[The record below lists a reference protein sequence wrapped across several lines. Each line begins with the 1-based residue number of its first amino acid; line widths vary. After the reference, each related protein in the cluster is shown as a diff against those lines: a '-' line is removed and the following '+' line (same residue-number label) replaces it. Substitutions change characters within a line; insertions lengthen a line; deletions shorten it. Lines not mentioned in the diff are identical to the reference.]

1 MGKTRS
7 QGKNFGT
14 MRFLRPVHFLLFSAL
29 LSLPVQVLA
38 AVDFIASPLSSRS
51 KNIRL
56 FEAADTR
63 VMLPS
68 GYARDPS
75 AVASMA
81 LRPGTVEARVYT
93 KANSDG
99 SAVSVELALVR
110 GLTAGYEFALL
121 SADGDAADDLSAIS
135 RSLKKLLKAGG
146 KTPRG
151 KPELGYEMVRLGN
164 IEADRALAL
173 LKALGYSTVEF
184 SSKSKTREKV
194 FDIKGD
200 NEARLPRVVKVI
212 NDSKTSLLEADP
224 SGSARKMTTSKS
236 KGVEGAPQLGGSH
249 LHSTTTGSPQ
259 ERLLIIYD
267 RNEPEALE
275 KLINVLR
282 TQIDVPAQQI
292 VIEALVIE
300 VNTNRLRDI
309 GVELTGSK
317 KHVKGSFARAGGTPL
332 ATLLLSRETFTD
344 FLSLK
349 GKLEALV
356 EIGDAEILS
365 SPSVL
370 VLNDRQ
376 ARVQVGRQIPIVRS
390 TTPTAGTTVKGIE
403 YFPIGIVLNL
413 RPRINLDQSE
423 VTIQIETIIS
433 SISTESATKLE
444 DGVSEDI
451 SFAPIVDNRV
461 VETYVRIADGTPF
474 IIGGLLSTERLESK
488 VGVPFLSAIPY
499 LGHLFSRKRVENTQ
513 REVIVVITPHIVP
526 LEARNFSY
534 LIPKDS
540 DIFDRFDTR
549 LFRNAYRVRDD
560 DIWDLKFIRQS
571 LALQS
576 LLTKVRQGA
585 RDNVML
591 QRKEPFKSLLA
602 GEIPGEEVLVRRML
616 RDIVQKLE
624 FGNVIDT
631 EKVFFFES
639 SKAGAGVDL
648 LDRGL
653 NEVVAPV
660 LEVPERA
667 VLLTFDARNEVRSGR
682 SFSYPSA
689 AVRDTIVPTDE
700 KEFVAFL
707 RQMNPVDSQAR
718 PLRWTIVLANS
729 ADVAQL
735 QRVLVLKRLLE
746 LNGNLRL
753 SLQSF
758 HAGLQ
763 ILFPTREDMRKRY
776 HLIDGEV
783 ARLFYETSPNQYYP
797 AFERIFNHT
806 ARAAEDYMK
815 SAGP

>member
-1 MGKTRS
+1 MRYRRPA
-7 QGKNFGT
+7 
-14 MRFLRPVHFLLFSAL
+14 RFLLYFALFS
-29 LSLPVQVLA
+29 LPIQA
-38 AVDFIASPLSSRS
+38 QATVDFVVSPLSSRS

-63 VMLPS
+63 VMLPA

-75 AVASMA
+75 AAASMA
-81 LRPGTVEARVYT
+81 LRAGTVDARVYT
-93 KANSDG
+93 KPNLDG
-99 SAVSVELALVR
+99 GVLSLELALVR
-110 GLTAGYEFALL
+110 GITAGYEFALF
-121 SADGDAADDLSAIS
+121 SPDGETAADDDLAEVARRLKRLRKASAKVS
-135 RSLKKLLKAGG
+135 
-146 KTPRG
+146 RG

-173 LKALGYSTVEF
+173 LKSLGYSTVEF

-200 NEARLPRVVKVI
+200 RDADLPRVVKVI

-224 SGSARKMTTSKS
+224 SGSARKSTTSKS
-236 KGVEGAPQLGGSH
+236 KGVQGAPQLGGSH

-267 RNEPEALE
+267 RNELEALE

-300 VNTNRLRDI
+300 VNTNRLRDV

-317 KHVKGSFARAGGTPL
+317 NHVKGSFSRPEGTTGNPL
-332 ATLLLSRETFTD
+332 TTLLFSRETFTD

-356 EIGDAEILS
+356 EVGDAEILS

-444 DGVSEDI
+444 DGISEDI

-461 VETYVRIADGTPF
+461 VETYIRVADGTPF
-474 IIGGLLSTERLESK
+474 IIGGLLSTERLDSK
-488 VGVPFLSAIPY
+488 VGVPFLSAVPF

-571 LALQS
+571 PALQS
-576 LLTKVRQGA
+576 LLTKVRRSA
-585 RDNVML
+585 ADNVML
-591 QRKEPFKSLLA
+591 QRQEPFKGLLA

-616 RDIVQKLE
+616 RDIVKKLE
-624 FGNVIDT
+624 FGQEIET

-639 SKAGAGVDL
+639 SNAAGAEVDL
-648 LDRGL
+648 VDRGL
-653 NEVVAPV
+653 DEVVAPV
-660 LEVPERA
+660 LEVPEGA
-667 VLLTFDARNEVRSGR
+667 VLLTFGAQDEPRSGQ

-689 AVRDTIVPTDE
+689 VVQDTIVPTDE
-700 KEFVAFL
+700 KELVAFL
-707 RQMNPVDSQAR
+707 RQLNPLDDQGR
-718 PLRWTIVLANS
+718 PLRWTIVLAS
-729 ADVAQL
+729 AADVAQL

-763 ILFPTREDMRKRY
+763 ILFPTREDMRNRY

-783 ARLFYETSPNQYYP
+783 AQLFYETSPNQYYP
-797 AFERIFNHT
+797 AFERIFNRT
-806 ARAAEDYMK
+806 AQTAEDYLR
-815 SAGP
+815 SARP

>member
-1 MGKTRS
+1 MVT
-7 QGKNFGT
+7 
-14 MRFLRPVHFLLFSAL
+14 PVKWI
-29 LSLPVQVLA
+29 P
-38 AVDFIASPLSSRS
+38 P
-51 KNIRL
+51 
-56 FEAADTR
+56 
-63 VMLPS
+63 
-68 GYARDPS
+68 
-75 AVASMA
+75 
-81 LRPGTVEARVYT
+81 
-93 KANSDG
+93 
-99 SAVSVELALVR
+99 
-110 GLTAGYEFALL
+110 TAGYEFAVF
-121 SADGDAADDLSAIS
+121 SPDGETAADDDLAGVAK
-135 RSLKKLLKAGG
+135 RLKKLLKASA
-146 KTPRG
+146 KASRS

-173 LKALGYSTVEF
+173 LKSLGYSTVEF

-200 NEARLPRVVKVI
+200 RNADLPRVVKVI
-212 NDSKTSLLEADP
+212 DDSKTSLLEADP
-224 SGSARKMTTSKS
+224 SGSARKTKTSKS
-236 KGVEGAPQLGGSH
+236 KGVQGAPQLGGSH
-249 LHSTTTGSPQ
+249 LHSSTTGSPQ

-267 RNEPEALE
+267 KNEPEAVE

-300 VNTNRLRDI
+300 VNTNRLRDVGI
-309 GVELTGSK
+309 ELTGSK
-317 KHVKGSFARAGGTPL
+317 NHVKGSFARPEGTTGNPL
-332 ATLLLSRETFTD
+332 TTLLFSRETFTD

-356 EIGDAEILS
+356 EVGDAEILS

-423 VTIQIETIIS
+423 VTMQIETIIS

-444 DGVSEDI
+444 DGISEDI

-461 VETYVRIADGTPF
+461 VETYIRVADGTPF

-488 VGVPFLSAIPY
+488 VGVPFLSAVPF

-540 DIFDRFDTR
+540 DIIDRFDTR

-571 LALQS
+571 PALQS
-576 LLTKVRQGA
+576 LLTKVRQSA
-585 RDNVML
+585 ADNVML
-591 QRKEPFKSLLA
+591 QRQKPFKGLLA

-616 RDIVQKLE
+616 RDIVKKLQ
-624 FGNVIDT
+624 FGQEIET

-639 SKAGAGVDL
+639 SNPAGAGVDL
-648 LDRGL
+648 VDRGL
-653 NEVVAPV
+653 DDVVAPV

-667 VLLTFDARNEVRSGR
+667 VLLTFGAQDEPKSGQ

-689 AVRDTIVPTDE
+689 VVRDTIVPTDE

-707 RQMNPVDSQAR
+707 RQLNPLDDQGR
-718 PLRWTIVLANS
+718 PLQWTIVLAN
-729 ADVAQL
+729 AVDVAQL

-763 ILFPTREDMRKRY
+763 ILFPTREDMRNRY

-783 ARLFYETSPNQYYP
+783 AQLFYETSPNQYYP
-797 AFERIFNHT
+797 AFERIFNRT
-806 ARAAEDYMK
+806 AQAAEDYLR
-815 SAGP
+815 SARP

>member
-1 MGKTRS
+1 
-7 QGKNFGT
+7 
-14 MRFLRPVHFLLFSAL
+14 MRNRRPAYFLLFLAL
-29 LSLPVQVLA
+29 LAAPFPLLA
-38 AVDFIASPLSSRS
+38 TVDFVASPLSSRS
-51 KNIRL
+51 KNIRM
-56 FEAADTR
+56 FQAADTR
-63 VMLPS
+63 VMLPL
-68 GYARDPS
+68 GYDRDPS
-75 AVASMA
+75 AVASME
-81 LRPGTVEARVYT
+81 LRPGTIEARVYT
-93 KANSDG
+93 KPNPDG
-99 SAVSVELALVR
+99 GVSSVELALVQ
-110 GLTAGYEFALL
+110 GLTAGYEFAVISIDDG
-121 SADGDAADDLSAIS
+121 SATDGLDEIYKG
-135 RSLKKLLKAGG
+135 LKRLLKAGR
-146 KTPRG
+146 KAPRG

-184 SSKSKTREKV
+184 SSNSKTREKV

-200 NEARLPRVVKVI
+200 KFAELPRVVKVI
-212 NDSKTSLLEADP
+212 NDSKTSLLEADR
-224 SGSARKMTTSKS
+224 SGSARKQTTSKS
-236 KGVEGAPQLGGSH
+236 KGVQGAPKLGGSH

-259 ERLLIIYD
+259 ERLLIIFD
-267 RNEPEALE
+267 KNEPEALE
-275 KLINVLR
+275 KLINVLH

-292 VIEALVIE
+292 FIEALVIE

-317 KHVKGSFARAGGTPL
+317 NHVQGSFERSEGNPL
-332 ATLLLSRETFTD
+332 TTLLFSRESFTD

-413 RPRINLDQSE
+413 RPRINLDQSQ

-451 SFAPIVDNRV
+451 SFAPIVDNRL
-461 VETYVRIADGTPF
+461 VETYVRVADGTPF

-488 VGVPFLSAIPY
+488 VGVPFLSAVPF

-526 LEARNFSY
+526 LETRNFSY

-540 DIFDRFDTR
+540 DLFDRFDTR

-571 LALQS
+571 PALQS
-576 LLTKVRQGA
+576 LLTHVRKSA

-591 QRKEPFKSLLA
+591 QRTEPFKGLLA
-602 GEIPGEEVLVRRML
+602 GEIPGEAVLVRRML

-624 FGNVIDT
+624 FGQVIET

-639 SKAGAGVDL
+639 SNIAGAGVDL
-648 LDRGL
+648 VDRGL
-653 NEVVAPV
+653 DEVVAPV

-667 VLLTFDARNEVRSGR
+667 VLLTFDAQNEVQPGR
-682 SFSYPSA
+682 FFSYPSA
-689 AVRDTIVPTDE
+689 VVQDTVVPTDE
-700 KEFVAFL
+700 TEFVAFL
-707 RQMNPVDSQAR
+707 RQMNPVDDQGR

-729 ADVAQL
+729 SDVAQL
-735 QRVLVLKRLLE
+735 QRVMVLKRLLE

-758 HAGLQ
+758 
-763 ILFPTREDMRKRY
+763 PR
-776 HLIDGEV
+776 
-783 ARLFYETSPNQYYP
+783 
-797 AFERIFNHT
+797 
-806 ARAAEDYMK
+806 RAADFVSHTCGHAQTVPSYRRRSSAAFLRDLAQPVLPCLRTYIQQHRRVRRTLHEIFETMK
-815 SAGP
+815 GALKEF